1 MIRLETTDG
10 VVLTRIMKEISPI
23 SYSSNKQVNRLLDGT
38 YHVQVIGKPL
48 KRIEGII
55 ISSHVQA
62 EKINEYIDQGTLL
75 YFMFLDKKYL
85 VYIEEPINWTI
96 INFAHGNK
104 NKSYFEG
111 HTLMIIKEE
120 LLP

>member
-1 MIRLETTDG
+1 MIKLETTDG
-10 VVLTRIMKEISPI
+10 VALSRVIREVSPI
-23 SYSSNKQVNRLLDGT
+23 RYTSNKQVNRLLDGT
-38 YHVQVIGKPL
+38 FHVQVIGKPL

-62 EKINEYIDQGTLL
+62 EKINEFIDQGTPLHFR
-75 YFMFLDKKYL
+75 YLDKKYL
-85 VYIEEPINWTI
+85 VYIEEPINWTR

-111 HTLMIIKEE
+111 ETLMIIKEE

>member
-1 MIRLETTDG
+1 MIKLETTDG
-10 VVLTRIMKEISPI
+10 VALSRVIREVSPI
-23 SYSSNKQVNRLLDGT
+23 WYTSNKQVNRLLDGT
-38 YHVQVIGKPL
+38 FHVQVIGKPL

-55 ISSHVQA
+55 ISSHVQT
-62 EKINEYIDQGTLL
+62 EKINEFIDQGTPLHFR
-75 YFMFLDKKYL
+75 YLDKKYL
-85 VYIEEPINWTI
+85 VYIEEPINWTR

-111 HTLMIIKEE
+111 ETLMIIKEE